1 MLAPGIRV
9 VRGPNWIW
17 QNQDDGEGHV
27 GTLCEIGRSGSTHS
41 PEKTVVVNW
50 DSGHRTNYR
59 VGYQKQYDLIV
70 VDNAQIGV
78 KHPNI
83 ICDGCN
89 KPGIAGIRF
98 RCADCSNYD
107 LCATC
112 YGNDVHDLEHSFI
125 RYQTANSVGVRVP
138 PRKGALKVQLKG
150 IFVGARV
157 VRGPDWE
164 WNNQDGGPNKT
175 GRVMEIRG
183 WDNESC
189 RSVANVSWASGS
201 TNVYRLGHKGNVDL
215 RFVQPAVGGYYYK
228 DHMPVLG
235 QPEEQQPVSP
245 PVRSHFNV
253 GDRVQVAIPEERLMS
268 LQQGHGG
275 WNPRMAEY
283 LSKIGIVHRITD
295 KGDIRVQYEGCAN
308 RWTFHPAAL
317 IKIYSFNVGDIVTFI
332 TDAVKMQ
339 QLQKG
344 HGEWVETMHNV
355 LGKSGKVIKIYGD
368 GDLRVQQLDDDLAW
382 TVNPKCVKLER
393 SLISQATATE
403 RSNSMMDLSNQR
415 TNEHHITPLSGLS
428 GTSAAD
434 RLVREAAQG
443 NMDFVQNYLS
453 ANPEEVDCV
462 SGGKTCLQ
470 VAAHQGHV
478 DLVQHLLALGANV
491 NVVDKEGDS
500 TLHYA
505 AFGNQPEI
513 MRILLQHSANIDVLN
528 SSHCSAL
535 HISAHK
541 KPPHCVKVLLEFGA
555 NVNVQDAYGDTALHD
570 AIGKENTEVVELLC
584 ACSTL
589 DLTIRNKRGFNAL
602 HHASLKGNVHAARNI
617 IRLARQLVNVRKDD
631 GFSALHL
638 AALNGHSKVVEVLVK
653 EGQADI
659 NIRNN
664 RRQTPFLLAVSQG
677 HTAAIEKLV
686 ELKCDIA
693 AKDEDG
699 DNAMHLCIIK
709 KANLVQ
715 DVTATDSPKI
725 FEMFQ
730 SLAPIVS
737 ENRLMYALL
746 CFLAKEGCPLDV
758 NYKGARVLDWI
769 PSQPVKDIILGYER
783 ARISREKAAAAG
795 PPATDRSLNNSREE
809 DDDQPIIQVQS
820 NLEVMSL
827 AANNLD
833 ESEGNALQDGVA
845 SPGTSGLGQ
854 SNPPTPARRN
864 RGHNREAAGVTP
876 PPIPSHHPNVIQED
890 ESKRMNIEPLAP
902 SEASGPS
909 SITPI
914 DSPARFQSPNRALS
928 PTMAGTP
935 EPSGGSGSSSSKH
948 ISRRQYSDKNPTA
961 SPVGVRSTSPPV
973 ITNIPQECIVCN
985 EQMLLIIFD
994 PCQHQISCEEC
1005 GIRMK
1010 KCLSCGVYIERRV
1023 TVTGKQLFNPK
1034 DNRQPSAD
1042 RLRYLESKIMEI
1054 EETHCCSICMERR
1067 RNVAFLCGHG
1077 ACSKCAETLK
1087 ICHMCRKTITK
1098 KINLY

>member
-1 MLAPGIRV
+1 
-9 VRGPNWIW
+9 
-17 QNQDDGEGHV
+17 
-27 GTLCEIGRSGSTHS
+27 
-41 PEKTVVVNW
+41 
-50 DSGHRTNYR
+50 
-59 VGYQKQYDLIV
+59 
-70 VDNAQIGV
+70 
-78 KHPNI
+78 
-83 ICDGCN
+83 
-89 KPGIAGIRF
+89 
-98 RCADCSNYD
+98 
-107 LCATC
+107 
-112 YGNDVHDLEHSFI
+112 
-125 RYQTANSVGVRVP
+125 
-138 PRKGALKVQLKG
+138 
-150 IFVGARV
+150 
-157 VRGPDWE
+157 
-164 WNNQDGGPNKT
+164 
-175 GRVMEIRG
+175 MEIRG

-215 RFVQPAVGGYYYK
+215 RYVQPAVGGYYYK

-253 GDRVQVAIPEERLMS
+253 GDRVQVAIPEERLMA

-317 IKIYSFNVGDIVTFI
+317 IRIYSFNVGDIVTFI
-332 TDAVKMQ
+332 TDATKMQ

-368 GDLRVQQLDDDLAW
+368 GDLRVQQCDDDLAW

-415 TNEHHITPLSGLS
+415 TNEHHMTPLSGLS

-453 ANPEEVDCV
+453 ANAEEVDCV

-478 DLVQHLLALGANV
+478 DLVKHLLALGANV

-505 AFGNQPEI
+505 AFGNQPEV
-513 MRILLQHSANIDVLN
+513 MRILLQNNANIDVLN

-541 KPPHCVKVLLEFGA
+541 KPPYCVKVLLEFGA

-584 ACSTL
+584 NSSTL

-715 DVTATDSPKI
+715 EVSATDSPKI
-725 FEMFQ
+725 FEMYQ
-730 SLAPIVS
+730 SLLPVVS

-746 CFLAKEGCPLDV
+746 CFLAKEGCPVDI

-769 PSQPVKDIILGYER
+769 PSQQIKDIIIGYER
-783 ARISREKAAAAG
+783 SRITREKAAAAG
-795 PPATDRSLNNSREE
+795 PPATDRSLNNSRDEE
-809 DDDQPIIQVQS
+809 DDQSTNQVQS
-820 NLEVMSL
+820 NLEAMTLVG
-827 AANNLD
+827 NNLD
-833 ESEGNALQDGVA
+833 ENEGNNLQPEGAA

-864 RGHNREAAGVTP
+864 RGHNREATIGTP
-876 PPIPSHHPNVIQED
+876 PPPVPSHSNNIAVLD
-890 ESKRMNIEPLAP
+890 DDSMRMNIVEAVVSCNEQPQPLQP
-902 SEASGPS
+902 GG
-909 SITPI
+909 INTPL
-914 DSPARFQSPNRALS
+914 DSPARFQSPIRALS
-928 PTMAGTP
+928 PTVAAGTP
-935 EPSGGSGSSSSKH
+935 AETGGTSNKH
-948 ISRRQYSDKNPTA
+948 ISRRQYSDKNSSC
-961 SPVGVRSTSPPV
+961 SPVAILPPNPSPPV
-973 ITNIPQECIVCN
+973 ITTTPQECIVCN
-985 EQMLLIIFD
+985 EQLLLIVFE

-1005 GIRMK
+1005 GVRMK
-1010 KCLSCGVYIERRV
+1010 KCLSCGLYIERRL
-1023 TVTGKQLFNPK
+1023 TLGGKQLLNPK
-1034 DNRQPSAD
+1034 DTRLPSAD